1 MAVVRDRRPQL
12 TLTLELPLKDSIAA
26 AAAGCRFQ
34 LVPPPAPPASVAS
47 ATSSELRLA
56 DLEKIQVL
64 GHGNGGNVYK
74 VRHRRTGSVYALKLL
89 HPHDQSDPALRRQ
102 IYREIEILRRTDSPS
117 VVHCHSIIQSGSSA
131 GDFALLL
138 EYMDAGTLESLLRRR
153 GHFTEAALAGVARQ
167 VLQGLAYLHGQ
178 KIVHRDIKPSNLLVS
193 RGGEIKIS
201 DFGVSK
207 VMARTLAPCDSY
219 VGTCAY
225 MSPERFDPGTH
236 GGSYDGYAGDVWSL
250 GLTVLELY
258 LGHFPLLPEGQRPD
272 WATLMCAI
280 CFGER
285 PTLPDSASED
295 LRGFVDCCLQRDAGK
310 RWTAEQLLAHPFV
323 ARNQADS
330 ALAFKKLLQEPSAAC

>member
-12 TLTLELPLKDSIAA
+12 NLTLELPLKDSIAA
-26 AAAGCRFQ
+26 AAGRRFQ
-34 LVPPPAPPASVAS
+34 LVPPAAPPASVAS
-47 ATSSELRLA
+47 ATCSEHRLA
-56 DLEKIQVL
+56 DLEKTQVL

-74 VRHRRTGSVYALKLL
+74 ARHRRTGAVYALKLL
-89 HPHDQSDPALRRQ
+89 HPHDQSDPALRRH
-102 IYREIEILRRTDSPS
+102 IYREIEILRRTDSPH
-117 VVHCHSIIQSGSSA
+117 VVHCHSIIQSGSSS

-138 EYMDAGTLESLLRRR
+138 EYMDAGTLESLLHQRRR
-153 GHFTEAALAGVARQ
+153 FPEAALADVARQ
-167 VLQGLAYLHGQ
+167 VLKGLAYLHAQ
-178 KIVHRDIKPSNLLVS
+178 KIVHRDIKPSNLLVNRS
-193 RGGEIKIS
+193 GEIKIS

-207 VMARTLAPCDSY
+207 VMTRTLTPCDSY

-225 MSPERFDPGTH
+225 MSPERFDPGTY

-285 PTLPDSASED
+285 PSLPDSASED
-295 LRGFVDCCLQRDAGK
+295 LRGFVDCCLQRDANK

-323 ARNQADS
+323 TRSQTDS
-330 ALAFKKLLQEPSAAC
+330 TLAFKELLQD